1 MNLIYSLGAFF
12 LGYRA
17 FREYRNRKADTES
30 NKAVPF
36 FLLSLMLTL
45 MGLCGLFGLLGQLIG

>member
-1 MNLIYSLGAFF
+1 MSLFYSLGAFY

-17 FREYRNRKADTES
+17 FREYRNRKVDTES

-36 FLLSLMLTL
+36 FLLSLVLTL
-45 MGLCGLFGLLGQLIG
+45 VGMCGLFGFLGQLIR